1 MHDDDTTEQR
11 SEPPLTLGRPRVAP
25 ADVVAPGAVL
35 ALVQPADAPSDGVW
49 VDVDEARFALDEHPG
64 AALVVVLAVEGRVND
79 VLCRV
84 EDDWRVDTDLVA
96 DAVPVTDAVKRVHDG
111 VVVETVDRAS
121 LRRLRAPAV
130 ARREFVESAI
140 EAAVAATAIEPGAA
154 ATTAI
159 DLVAGATSIAP
170 LGPPGAAPAPR
181 PTTAASIDL
190 GPDDLVIFDNDGVLV
205 DSEPIALAVL
215 VEMLAE
221 RGWNV
226 AVTEAASRFMG
237 GSLSRATD
245 AAREHGGSIEPDF
258 ARCFYE
264 VLFDRYRR
272 ELHAVDGVEAVLD
285 TLDDRRVPYCVASSG
300 TRERVEL
307 SLTIAG
313 LRARFGERVV
323 TADDVRRSKPDPAI
337 FLLSAGRQRVEAS
350 RCLVIE
356 DSALGV
362 EAARRAGMRAVG
374 IATLTAPELLADAS
388 EGVVR
393 SMAELRASLR

>member
-11 SEPPLTLGRPRVAP
+11 SEPPLTLDRPGRPAAVVVLAQQADAP
-25 ADVVAPGAVL
+25 AD
-35 ALVQPADAPSDGVW
+35 GVW
-49 VDVDEARFALDEHPG
+49 IDVEEARLALDEQPD
-64 AALVVVLAVEGRVND
+64 AALVVVLTAEGRAND

-84 EDDWRVDTDLVA
+84 GDDRRIDTDLVV

-111 VVVETVDRAS
+111 VVAETVDRAS

-130 ARREFVESAI
+130 ARRSFVETAVGSA
-140 EAAVAATAIEPGAA
+140 AG
-154 ATTAI
+154 TTAI
-159 DLVAGATSIAP
+159 DLVAAATSIAP
-170 LGPPGAAPAPR
+170 LGPPVAAPASR
-181 PTTAASIDL
+181 RTTASIGL

-226 AVTEAASRFMG
+226 AVAEAASRFMG

-245 AAREHGGSIEPDF
+245 AAREHGAFIEPDF

-272 ELHAVDGVEAVLD
+272 ELRAVDGVEAVLD

-307 SLTIAG
+307 SLTITG
-313 LRARFGERVV
+313 LRPRFGDRLV

-337 FLLSAGRQRVEAS
+337 FLRSARRQRVEPA

-356 DSALGV
+356 DSALGI

-374 IATLTAPELLADAS
+374 IATLTAPERLVDAS
-388 EGVVR
+388 DGVVG
-393 SMAELRASLR
+393 SMAEFLASLR

>member
-11 SEPPLTLGRPRVAP
+11 SEPPLALDRSGRPA
-25 ADVVAPGAVL
+25 AVVV
-35 ALVQPADAPSDGVW
+35 LVQPADAPSDGVW
-49 VDVDEARFALDEHPG
+49 VDVDEARLALDEQPD
-64 AALVVVLAVEGRVND
+64 APLVVVLAAEGRAND

-84 EDDWRVDTDLVA
+84 EDDRRIDTDLVV

-121 LRRLRAPAV
+121 LRCLRAPAV
-130 ARREFVESAI
+130 ARRSFVET
-140 EAAVAATAIEPGAA
+140 AVGSAA

-159 DLVAGATSIAP
+159 DLVAAATSIAP
-170 LGPPGAAPAPR
+170 LGPPVAAPASR
-181 PTTAASIDL
+181 RTTAASIGL

-215 VEMLAE
+215 VEMLGE

-226 AVTEAASRFMG
+226 AVAEAASRFMG

-245 AAREHGGSIEPDF
+245 AAREHGAFIEPDF

-272 ELHAVDGVEAVLD
+272 ELRAVDGVEAVLD

-307 SLTIAG
+307 SLTITG
-313 LRARFGERVV
+313 LRPRFGDRVV

-337 FLLSAGRQRVEAS
+337 FLRSARCQRVEPA

-356 DSALGV
+356 DSALGI

-374 IATLTAPELLADAS
+374 IATLTAPERLADAS
-388 EGVVR
+388 DGVVG
-393 SMAELRASLR
+393 SMAEFLASLR

>member
-11 SEPPLTLGRPRVAP
+11 SEPPLTLDRSGRPA
-25 ADVVAPGAVL
+25 AVVV
-35 ALVQPADAPSDGVW
+35 LVQPADAPADGVW
-49 VDVDEARFALDEHPG
+49 MDVDEARLALDEQPD
-64 AALVVVLAVEGRVND
+64 AALVVVITAEGRAND

-84 EDDWRVDTDLVA
+84 GDDRRIDTDLVA
-96 DAVPVTDAVKRVHDG
+96 DAVPVTDAVKRVRDG

-130 ARREFVESAI
+130 ARRSFVET
-140 EAAVAATAIEPGAA
+140 AVGSAA

-159 DLVAGATSIAP
+159 DLVAAATSIAP
-170 LGPPGAAPAPR
+170 LGPPVAAPASR
-181 PTTAASIDL
+181 RTTAASIGL

-215 VEMLAE
+215 VEMLGE

-226 AVTEAASRFMG
+226 AVAEAALRFMG

-245 AAREHGGSIEPDF
+245 AAREHGAFIEPDF

-272 ELHAVDGVEAVLD
+272 ELRAVDGVEAVLD

-307 SLTIAG
+307 SLTITG
-313 LRARFGERVV
+313 LRPRFGDRVV

-337 FLLSAGRQRVEAS
+337 FLRSARCQRVEPA

-356 DSALGV
+356 DSALGI

-374 IATLTAPELLADAS
+374 IATLTAPERLADAS
-388 EGVVR
+388 DGVVG
-393 SMAELRASLR
+393 SMAEFLASLR

>member
-11 SEPPLTLGRPRVAP
+11 SEPPLTLDRSGRPAAVVVLVQSADAP
-25 ADVVAPGAVL
+25 AD
-35 ALVQPADAPSDGVW
+35 GVW
-49 VDVDEARFALDEHPG
+49 IDVDEARLALDEQPD
-64 AALVVVLAVEGRVND
+64 AALVVVLAAEGRAND

-84 EDDWRVDTDLVA
+84 EDDRRIDTDLVV

-121 LRRLRAPAV
+121 LRRLRSPAV
-130 ARREFVESAI
+130 ARRSFVET
-140 EAAVAATAIEPGAA
+140 AVGSAA
-154 ATTAI
+154 AATAI
-159 DLVAGATSIAP
+159 DLVAAATSIAP
-170 LGPPGAAPAPR
+170 LGPPVAAPASR
-181 PTTAASIDL
+181 RTTAASIGL

-215 VEMLAE
+215 VEMLGE

-226 AVTEAASRFMG
+226 AVAEAASRFMG

-245 AAREHGGSIEPDF
+245 AAREHGASIEPDF

-272 ELHAVDGVEAVLD
+272 ELRAVDGVEAVLD

-307 SLTIAG
+307 SLTITG
-313 LRARFGERVV
+313 LRPRFGDRVV

-337 FLLSAGRQRVEAS
+337 FLRSARRQRVEPA

-356 DSALGV
+356 DSALGI

-374 IATLTAPELLADAS
+374 IATLTAPERLADAS
-388 EGVVR
+388 DGVVG
-393 SMAELRASLR
+393 SMAEFLASLR